1 MEDRIP
7 NINDASSKLAAP
19 MVYGSILQIHE
30 IFFVSSFITI
40 KNQ

>member
-19 MVYGSILQIHE
+19 RVCGSILQIHE
-30 IFFVSSFITI
+30 ILFVSTFITI

>member
-7 NINDASSKLAAP
+7 NINDASSKLVAP
-19 MVYGSILQIHE
+19 RVCGSTLQIHE
-30 IFFVSSFITI
+30 ILFVSTFITI